1 MCAMPCDEGG
11 GVGYCFSLVS
21 PSVYYEGLILIPPT
35 MLLNNFKTLENVNT
49 HYSQMY
55 HFQQAS
61 VSRYFLQTVD
71 LPRSIKLFERC

>member
-1 MCAMPCDEGG
+1 MCAMPCDEG